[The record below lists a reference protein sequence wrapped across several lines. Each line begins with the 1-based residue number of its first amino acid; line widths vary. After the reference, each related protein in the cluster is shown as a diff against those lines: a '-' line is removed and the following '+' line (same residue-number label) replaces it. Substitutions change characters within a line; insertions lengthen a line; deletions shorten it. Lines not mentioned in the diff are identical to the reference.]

1 VPGKI
6 EGKVASYS
14 DSGNLVTDIPVER
27 LRTVPRDPSVT
38 VTCDE
43 HQTVGLYLPDHKE
56 PEMTLLALLSD
67 SGFLELV
74 IVGDSAKIMLG
85 VRPGEPI
92 TVQW

>member
-6 EGKVASYS
+6 EGKVVSYS
-14 DSGNLVTDIPVER
+14 EEGNLVTDIPVER
-27 LRTVPRDPSVT
+27 LRSAPRDPSLT

-43 HQTVGLYLPDHKE
+43 HQTVGLFEPGHNEPD
-56 PEMTLLALLSD
+56 MTLLALLAA

-85 VRPGEPI
+85 VRVGQPVI
-92 TVQW
+92 VQW